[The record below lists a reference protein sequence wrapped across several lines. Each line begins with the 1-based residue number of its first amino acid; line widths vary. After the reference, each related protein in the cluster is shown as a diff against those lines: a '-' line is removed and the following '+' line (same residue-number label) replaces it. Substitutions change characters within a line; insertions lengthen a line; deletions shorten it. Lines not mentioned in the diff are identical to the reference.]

1 MELFFREEDVL
12 EILSFVA
19 REAGINEIQVF
30 SVCLFIMYPY
40 CEKDADNIDN
50 YFLVVKW

>member
-19 REAGINEIQVF
+19 MEAGINEIQGF
-30 SVCLFIMYPY
+30 CGSLCNGPLI
-40 CEKDADNIDN
+40 A
-50 YFLVVKW
+50 L